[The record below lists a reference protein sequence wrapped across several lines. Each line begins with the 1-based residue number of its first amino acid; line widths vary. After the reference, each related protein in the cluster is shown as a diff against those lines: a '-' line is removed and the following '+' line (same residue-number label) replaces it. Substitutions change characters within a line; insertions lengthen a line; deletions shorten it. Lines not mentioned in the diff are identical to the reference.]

1 MRYVPSEQEGQAGEA
16 AAPGRLQLVVQPSDD
31 LVLRMADNISISP
44 WSHLIVCEDKIGGT
58 NFLRGVTP
66 KGEIYTLARNAHLGD
81 GDVGGTSEFAGCC
94 FSPDGT
100 TLFVNVYSPG
110 LTLAITGPWSRF
122 RDA

>member
-1 MRYVPSEQEGQAGEA
+1 MHAL
-16 AAPGRLQLVVQPSDD
+16 APGRAATPTLAFATFSSERNVNTCS
-31 LVLRMADNISISP
+31 NISKTG
-44 WSHLIVCEDKIGGT
+44 SHLIVCEDKVGGT

-66 KGEIYTLARNAHLGD
+66 KGEVYTLARNAHLGD

-110 LTLAITGPWSRF
+110 LTLAITGPWSQF